1 MELAQKRPQLDGLRR
16 FLGTR
21 RGAMTAATVT
31 AAIAAVVLVAFVN
44 RYKASIDTGAAPAS
58 VLVTDR
64 LIPKGTAGE
73 AVVSGRL
80 FRPTTVTQDQVK
92 AGALTDAALLQ
103 GRVAT
108 RDIYPGQQVTAGDFA
123 RGIDPVRGQL
133 ARNQRAIA
141 VPLDSSHGLIGNVRA
156 GDRVDVL
163 TGFYEVSGTTGRGQ
177 AVLTTLV
184 RDVLVLKAPPE
195 VAAGAKT
202 SGAGKTSDVVVR
214 VTDRQSAGIAFASD
228 RGKVWLALRPPTGAE
243 DTPIPD
249 MTYETLVSGKPVLSN
264 GGGR

>member
-21 RGAMTAATVT
+21 RGAVMAAIAT

-73 AVVSGRL
+73 AVVSGKL
-80 FRPTTVTQDQVK
+80 FRPTTVTEDQVK
-92 AGALTDAALLQ
+92 TGALADAALLE

-108 RDIYPGQQVTAGDFA
+108 RDIYPGQQVTAADFA
-123 RGIDPVRGQL
+123 RDIDPVRGQL
-133 ARNQRAIA
+133 TKSQRAIG
-141 VPLDSSHGLIGNVRA
+141 VPLDSAHGLIGNVRA
-156 GDRVDVL
+156 GDHVDVL

-195 VAAGAKT
+195 VAAGEKT
-202 SGAGKTSDVVVR
+202 TGAGKTSDVLVR
-214 VTDRQSAGIAFASD
+214 LNDRQAAEVAFASD

-249 MTYETLVSGKPVLSN
+249 MTYDTMLSGKPVVRTGA
-264 GGGR
+264 GG